1 MREISFKD
9 IKPFVRYA
17 RYLDRDMYLHLH
29 QVRCCDARLLY
40 CCEGEGRVYVDGV
53 EYEIKEGTLLIWKAG
68 VNYRYIV
75 NDINKLRFIALNFD
89 FLYDNS
95 NQTTPIPP
103 KKLEDF
109 DEESILQDI
118 YFTDC
123 PVFNKPV
130 VLHNANVFYQRLC
143 EIERE
148 FVTKSVFYEMRIS
161 GILTQILGE
170 TAIFKLYSSTKEH
183 KTVKAV
189 SEYIRQNLEKELSN
203 KALGK
208 IFGYH
213 PNYIN
218 QLFVRSTGMSLHKY
232 LAQTRISKAME
243 LLQNTNMSVN
253 EICTKCGFSDLP
265 HFSKAF
271 KKSTG
276 YPPSEF
282 RLLLLSLC

>member
-1 MREISFKD
+1 MREVSYKE

-17 RYLDRDMYLHLH
+17 RYLDKDMYLHLH
-29 QVRCCDARLLY
+29 EMKGCDARLLY
-40 CCEGEGRVYVDGV
+40 CCEGAGMVYVDGV
-53 EYEIKEGTLLIWKAG
+53 EYEIKEGTLLVFKSG
-68 VNYRYIV
+68 VRYKYV
-75 NDINKLRFIALNFD
+75 LENVKNLRFIALNFD

-95 NQTTPIPP
+95 TQTTPIPP

-130 VLHNANVFYQRLC
+130 VLHNANMFHQRLA

-148 FVTKSVFYEMRIS
+148 FVTKSLFYELRIS
-161 GILTQILGE
+161 GMLSQILGE
-170 TAIFKLYSSTKEH
+170 TAVFNLYASAKEH

-203 KALGK
+203 KYIGK

-276 YPPSEF
+276 YPPSGF
-282 RLLLLSLC
+282 RLL